1 MVLKFTLSLNVIVKM
16 MKNLSKSTK
25 NSRLVQI
32 NYVLMMHSSS
42 QKHKHSTE
50 LQPDEA

>member
-1 MVLKFTLSLNVIVKM
+1 MVLKFTLSLNAIVKM

-32 NYVLMMHSSS
+32 CVNDSAQFLS
-42 QKHKHSTE
+42 KT
-50 LQPDEA
+50 

>member
-1 MVLKFTLSLNVIVKM
+1 MTMVLKFTLSLNVIVKM

-32 NYVLMMHSSS
+32 CVNDAQFLP
-42 QKHKHSTE
+42 KT
-50 LQPDEA
+50 

>member
-32 NYVLMMHSSS
+32 CVN
-42 QKHKHSTE
+42 
-50 LQPDEA
+50 DA